1 MKLSRMDAVGAAFVL
16 LSFGVAA
23 ALYGRLPESVPTH
36 WNASGV
42 ADGFTPKPWGA
53 FLMPLTMLGIWVLLL
68 VLPRISPR
76 GFRFDRFRGTW
87 EILLAAIMAFFFLLT
102 VLVLLA
108 GTGAPLPMD
117 RAIQAAA
124 GLLFVVMGNFMG
136 KVTKNFFVGV
146 RTPWTLAN
154 DEVWLRTNRL
164 AGKLFVLAGIVIFVS
179 GLLGGGVPV
188 LVGAA
193 IVAAG
198 IPAVYSYV
206 IYRRIVGF
214 KNGTS

>member
-1 MKLSRMDAVGAAFVL
+1 MKFSRMDAVGAGFVL
-16 LSFGVAA
+16 LAFGAAA

-42 ADGFTPKPWGA
+42 ADGFTTKPLGP
-53 FLMPLTMLGIWVLLL
+53 FLLPLTMLGTYLLLL
-68 VLPRISPR
+68 VLPRVSPR
-76 GFRFDRFRGTW
+76 GFRFDRFRGAW
-87 EILLAAIMAFFFLLT
+87 EMMLAAIMAFLFLVT
-102 VLVLLA
+102 VLALLA

-117 RAIQAAA
+117 RAIEAAV
-124 GLLFVVMGNFMG
+124 GLLFVVLGNFMG

-164 AGKLFVLAGIVIFVS
+164 AGKLFVLAGIVVFVS
-179 GLLGGGVPV
+179 GILGLGKVV
-188 LVGAA
+188 L
-193 IVAAG
+193 IVAAVVAGG
-198 IPAVYSYV
+198 IPAIYSFV

-214 KNGTS
+214 KNGTT

>member
-1 MKLSRMDAVGAAFVL
+1 MKLSRMDMVGAAFVL
-16 LSFGVAA
+16 LAFGAAA

-53 FLMPLTMLGIWVLLL
+53 FLLPLTMLGTWLMLQI
-68 VLPRISPR
+68 LPRISPR
-76 GFRFDRFRGTW
+76 GFRFERFRGAW
-87 EILLAAIMAFFFLLT
+87 EIMLAAIMGFLFLVT
-102 VLVLLA
+102 VLALLA

-117 RAIQAAA
+117 RAIEAAT
-124 GLLFVVMGNFMG
+124 GLLFVVVGNFMG

-164 AGKLFVLAGIVIFVS
+164 AGKLFVLAGIAIFVS
-179 GLLGGGVPV
+179 GLVGGGVPV
-188 LVGAA
+188 LVGAL

-214 KNGTS
+214 KNGTA